1 MKKSNFNI
9 IYFLIIFFILY
20 YGFIIYVGLSTPGG
34 KIYSSFLYSYLDI
47 PDWMSMFVA
56 KASTLLL
63 KIMGYDAYQKNAVN
77 VSIHRSRGVT
87 IAWGCIGMAVMF
99 LWFAFII
106 AHKAKLIYKL
116 KWIIAGILLI
126 FLFNIIRIT
135 LIVLSYKYNWTYFQ
149 SFNAHATF
157 NFITYVIIILLM
169 GFFVF
174 NYNKLQRKQNNILLN
189 EIFKLIIYN

>member
-20 YGFIIYVGLSTPGG
+20 YGFIIYVGLSTKGG

-47 PDWMSMFVA
+47 PDWLSMFVA

-63 KIMGYDAYQKNAVN
+63 KLFGYNAYQRSPVN
-77 VSIHRSRGVT
+77 ITIRGSHGAT
-87 IAWGCIGMAVMF
+87 IAWGCIGVDVMF
-99 LWFAFII
+99 LWFAFIV
-106 AHKAKLIYKL
+106 AHKAKPVYKL
-116 KWIIAGILLI
+116 KWIIAGIFLI
-126 FLFNIIRIT
+126 FLFNILRISF
-135 LIVLSYKYNWTYFQ
+135 IVLSYKYNWTYFQ
-149 SFNAHATF
+149 SFNAHSTF

-174 NYNKLQRKQNNILLN
+174 NYNKFQRQQKILN
-189 EIFKLIIYN
+189 D

>member
-47 PDWMSMFVA
+47 PDWLSMFVA
-56 KASTLLL
+56 KSSTLLL
-63 KIMGYDAYQKNAVN
+63 KVLGYNAYQRSAVN
-77 VSIHRSRGVT
+77 VSIHGSRGAT
-87 IAWGCIGMAVMF
+87 IAWGCIGAGVMF

-106 AHKAKLIYKL
+106 AHKAKPAYKL
-116 KWIIAGILLI
+116 KWISTGILLI
-126 FLFNIIRIT
+126 FLFNILRISF
-135 LIVLSYKYNWTYFQ
+135 IVLSYKYNWTYFR
-149 SFNAHATF
+149 SFNAHSTF

-169 GFFVF
+169 GFFIF
-174 NYNKLQRKQNNILLN
+174 NYNKLQRQQKNAV
-189 EIFKLIIYN
+189 

>member
-1 MKKSNFNI
+1 MKKSNFSI
-9 IYFLIIFFILY
+9 VYFLFIFFILY

-34 KIYSSFLYSYLDI
+34 KIYSSFLYSYLNI

-63 KIMGYDAYQKNAVN
+63 KILGYDAYQKSAVN

-99 LWFAFII
+99 LWFAFIV
-106 AHKAKLIYKL
+106 AHRANFIYKL
-116 KWIIAGILLI
+116 KWIAAGIILI

-135 LIVLSYKYNWTYFQ
+135 SIVLSYFYNWTYIQ
-149 SFNAHATF
+149 SFNAHSTF
-157 NFITYVIIILLM
+157 NFITYIIVILLM
-169 GFFVF
+169 GLFIF
-174 NYNKLQRKQNNILLN
+174 NYNKMEKKRNNNLN
-189 EIFKLIIYN
+189 NSF